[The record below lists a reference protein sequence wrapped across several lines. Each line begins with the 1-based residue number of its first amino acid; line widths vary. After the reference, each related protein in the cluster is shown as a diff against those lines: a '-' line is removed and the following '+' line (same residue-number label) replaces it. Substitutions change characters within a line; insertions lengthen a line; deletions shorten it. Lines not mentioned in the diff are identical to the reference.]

1 MSPNSN
7 RGGRDDDH
15 EDVDHDRDDDRED
28 DNGDRDDDHEGGVG
42 VTS

>member
-7 RGGRDDDH
+7 RGDRDDGH
-15 EDVDHDRDDDRED
+15 EDVDHDCDDDRED
-28 DNGDRDDDHEGGVG
+28 DDGDRDDDHEGGVG